1 MNRWNDTPEPETP
14 GKWMSLK
21 KFNTLIKLIAG
32 DNCSGDNLDDIL
44 DLLLSA
50 QTWRIKTKYVKDGK
64 END

>member
-1 MNRWNDTPEPETP
+1 MNRLDTNPEPETP
-14 GKWMSLK
+14 GKWLSMK
-21 KFNTLIKLIAG
+21 KFNLLIKLIAG
-32 DNCSGDNLDDIL
+32 DNCTGDNMDAIL

>member
-1 MNRWNDTPEPETP
+1 MNRLDTNSEPETP
-14 GKWMSLK
+14 GKWISMK

-32 DNCSGDNLDDIL
+32 DNCTGANMDAIL